1 MRYTDA
7 DLDAWVRE
15 GLISAEQADAIR
27 RRSASR
33 ASSERRDR
41 VVSALAVIG
50 AVVGGLGVILF
61 FAANWDAIPRP
72 ARVLLLLATMVGAYA
87 GGYVLRASRP
97 AVAQALVLVGALTF
111 GASLFLVGQM
121 YHVQAHDPLA
131 FLVWTAAAVPTA
143 LVTRTQPVAALAILT
158 FGAWMVY
165 EVVDAQ
171 DNGDL
176 VEYLPVVAALYGAA
190 LYTWGTWLRDEV
202 FRGSMRALGF
212 VFAAAGAFVFA
223 FRGAVEELGE
233 REALGTL
240 ATVGLAALVVAAL
253 AGCAVLAT
261 RSRRATAR
269 FEGGA
274 LAVLVVLQLAAV
286 IVPERSDPIAYP
298 ILFNLLLAVVAL
310 GAIAVG
316 YANEEIWLVNTG
328 IALVAI
334 DVFARYVDFFWDI
347 LPRSLGFLGAG
358 LLLLTL
364 AFGLERQRGRLVR
377 RLEASA

>member
-7 DLDAWVRE
+7 DLDAWVCE

-61 FAANWDAIPRP
+61 FAANWDTIPRP
-72 ARVLLLLATMVGAYA
+72 ARVVLLLATMAGAYA

-131 FLVWTAAAVPTA
+131 FLGWTAAALPTA
-143 LVTRTQPVAALAILT
+143 LVTRTRPVAALAILT

-171 DNGDL
+171 DEGGL
-176 VEYLPVVAALYGAA
+176 IEYVPVVAALYGAA

-212 VFAAAGAFVFA
+212 LLAAAGAFVFA

-253 AGCAVLAT
+253 AGCAVLAA
-261 RSRRATAR
+261 RSGRATAR

-274 LAVLVVLQLAAV
+274 LAALVVLQLAAV
-286 IVPERSDPIAYP
+286 LVPERSDPIAYP
-298 ILFNLLLAVVAL
+298 ILFNLLLAAVAL

-316 YANEEIWLVNTG
+316 YANEEIWLVNAG

-358 LLLLTL
+358 LLLLAL
-364 AFGLERQRGRLVR
+364 AFVLERQRGRLVR

>member
-261 RSRRATAR
+261 RGRRATAR